1 MSSLEHL
8 FENGL
13 CRLAEGRSYKEWR
26 DIMIK
31 DSNWLYVDRITM
43 DDLWT
48 MCQYVIYTYNRK
60 DDEYGDGF

>member
-1 MSSLEHL
+1 MSNLEHL

-26 DIMIK
+26 DIMLE
-31 DSNWLYVDRITM
+31 DVNWLYVNRITI

-48 MCQYVIYTYNRK
+48 MCQYVIYTWDQTRQEGAN
-60 DDEYGDGF
+60 